1 MRAVLWTRYGP
12 PEVLRVGVIDTP
24 SPKVDGLLVRVGRC
38 ASPMFVPCAAR
49 IFEECE
55 LETTRSRER

>member
-1 MRAVLWTRYGP
+1 MKVVKWTRYGP
-12 PEVLRVGVIDTP
+12 SKVLWVGAIDTP
-24 SPKVDGLLVRVGRC
+24 SPKVDGFLVRVRRC

-55 LETTRSRER
+55 LQTTRSREG